1 MNIGRFDKLLQR
13 VRNLHPTDPET
24 IPTLTERL
32 IEAWEEDDELSLDQI
47 DQLINNIE
55 ASSRADDLDT

>member
-13 VRNLHPTDPET
+13 VRNLHPADPET